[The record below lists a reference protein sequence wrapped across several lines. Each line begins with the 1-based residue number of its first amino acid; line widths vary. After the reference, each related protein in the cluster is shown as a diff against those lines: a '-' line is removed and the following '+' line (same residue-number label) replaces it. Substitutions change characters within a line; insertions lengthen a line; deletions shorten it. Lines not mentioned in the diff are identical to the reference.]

1 MKNTESNLS
10 QRERRKTMQRLIPIC
25 ILAGLMTTGCA
36 TTSTSIDTPPA
47 APQRAHAD
55 SVELDD
61 NSFTAPT
68 ADRQAILAMA
78 GEFDVDFAFDETVAL
93 ASGYERTEPK
103 RSGADEVVLLI
114 EDTGDRIV
122 LQHLLIVGESNVIKH
137 WRQDWVFEAD
147 DRLEFSDDQTWALVD
162 IAEEKTAGAW
172 TQCVYGVADT
182 PRYCGTGKWNHR
194 YGHATWTSDRTWRP
208 LPRREYTTREDY
220 NALNVENRH
229 TVTPEGWTHEQD
241 NSKVVRLDGETQ
253 QVLVREFGFNNYKD
267 TSNFDFTPAYEYWDE
282 TADYWARVRETWSR
296 HFEEGGVVVATDV
309 DGLPVIEGLFELADR
324 VREGAVVEAAEIDR
338 IFTDYVRP
346 IEIANVAT
354 R

>member
-1 MKNTESNLS
+1 
-10 QRERRKTMQRLIPIC
+10 MQRLMPIC
-25 ILAGLMTTGCA
+25 ILAGLMTAGCA
-36 TTSTSIDTPPA
+36 TTSTGTLEPE
-47 APQRAHAD
+47 PQRADAA
-55 SVELDD
+55 SVAIDTAG
-61 NSFTAPT
+61 FTAPA

-93 ASGYERTEPK
+93 VPGYERTEPK
-103 RSGADEVVLLI
+103 RSDADEVVLLI
-114 EDTGDRIV
+114 EDSGDRIV
-122 LQHLLIVGESNVIKH
+122 LQHLLIVGKDNVIKH

-147 DRLEFSDDQTWALVD
+147 QRLEFSDDQTWALVGIPED
-162 IAEEKTAGAW
+162 TTNGAW

-241 NSKVVRLDGETQ
+241 NSKVVRLDGKTE

-267 TSNFDFTPAYEYWDE
+267 TSDFDFTPAYEYWDQ
-282 TADYWARVRETWSR
+282 TAEYWATVRKTWQK
-296 HFEEGGVVVATDV
+296 HFETGGVVVATDV

-324 VREGAVVEAAEIDR
+324 VREGRVIGASEIDR
-338 IFTDYVRP
+338 IFADYVRP
-346 IEIANVAT
+346 IEVANVAA